1 MSNKEISLIN
11 DLIVRLDV
19 KPFDL
24 QSWKTNAVMILG
36 RIFGENSRKTE
47 LIRSIQPDFS
57 SWSLRDATGRISQ
70 IDECRKMAREV
81 LEASIAELEA
91 FGLPE
96 KTNPETNPAM
106 LALEEYV
113 TVKQSRDIAQVIK
126 SDIPTQDKTAKITE
140 ILKNLDQVD
149 LMGIVAKS
157 LIG

>member
-1 MSNKEISLIN
+1 MSGKEIHLIRE
-11 DLIVRLDV
+11 IMERLNE

-24 QSWKTNAVMILG
+24 QSWKTNAIMILG
-36 RIFGENSRKTE
+36 RIFGENSRKAD

-70 IDECRKMAREV
+70 MDECKKMAREV

-96 KTNPETNPAM
+96 KSDPDTNPAIVAM
-106 LALEEYV
+106 EEYV
-113 TVKQSRDIAQVIK
+113 TVKQSKDIIDVLK
-126 SDIPTQDKTAKITE
+126 SGLTREEKLVKITG

-149 LMGIVAKS
+149 LLGIVARA
-157 LIG
+157 LVG